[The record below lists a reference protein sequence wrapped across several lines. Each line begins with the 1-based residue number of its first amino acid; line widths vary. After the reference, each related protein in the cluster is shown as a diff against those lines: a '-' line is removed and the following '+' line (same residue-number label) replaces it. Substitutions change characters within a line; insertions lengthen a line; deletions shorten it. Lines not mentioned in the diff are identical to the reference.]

1 MLRFFKSKK
10 FIIIAIIAL
19 VLAAIIT
26 VCGVTGVF
34 SAPQSNFLSSVLKP
48 AQNVMSSISDSVGS
62 FFKRLDD
69 GEKAQKKI
77 DELEAE
83 LAEKDEKLKNYEN
96 AQRQNEFYKEFLDI
110 KEKNP
115 SFDFT
120 AAMIIARD
128 TSDPFGTFTINKGS
142 LDGVSVYDPVITSS
156 GVVGYIIDAYS
167 TQSVVMTI
175 LNPSINISVSDNRT
189 RDTGNISGNM
199 DYAQKGFTL
208 MQYVQS
214 TNTMASGDFIIT
226 SGAGGIFPAGLIVGK
241 VDEVKSSE
249 NSVSCYATVNPAVD
263 FTRLSDVM
271 VITDFEGKAE

>member
-10 FIIIAIIAL
+10 FIIIAVIAL
-19 VLAAIIT
+19 VLAAIIA
-26 VCGVTGVF
+26 VCGITGVF

-69 GEKAQKKI
+69 GAQAQKKI

-83 LAEKDEKLKNYEN
+83 LAEKDEKLKDYEN
-96 AQRQNEFYKEFLDI
+96 AQRQNEFYKDFLDI

-128 TSDPFGTFTINKGS
+128 TSDPFGTFTISKGS

-189 RDTGNISGNM
+189 RDTGNICGSM
-199 DYAQKGFTL
+199 EYARKGFTL

-249 NSVSCYATVNPAVD
+249 NSVSCYATVNPTVD

-271 VITDFEGKAE
+271 VITDFDGKTE